1 MVDTADNTSEVD
13 TMAIKSVL
21 NSTEESLV
29 GAFGSSKFHRE
40 SDNNICSNYSR
51 GVYVSQRAPQ
61 EETPQEG
68 RPVVQID
75 WQAPGGGSGCVQF
88 VWVSQIL

>member
-29 GAFGSSKFHRE
+29 GVFGPSRRYRE
-40 SDNNICSNYSR
+40 SDNNNCSNYSR
-51 GVYVSQRAPQ
+51 GVYVSRRSPQ
-61 EETPQEG
+61 EGSPQEG

-88 VWVSQIL
+88 V